1 MGETGNNQRPTE
13 ALMKKASLMVLV
25 AMSAGMAACSE
36 NTTAPRSITSESSD
50 SSISVFGGGATQAL
64 TIYDTVRFSITID
77 PSRNTYYYVG
87 DGNSLNFPAKSLC
100 DVTKSTYG
108 NGEWDKPCTVAI
120 YPVTV
125 NVKAWMDKLGHARVD
140 FDKHLR
146 FVPSSNPANWVNLTF
161 GDFQASLDPFFNIL
175 YCATTSGACVDESKH
190 DVTLLTVR
198 NPLTGRITRRI
209 KHFSGYNVAAGVAS
223 VTAVATRP
231 TLSSGPG
238 GAQPGGASA
247 RKTPRSTA
255 GTTRARF
262 IVDDS

>member
-1 MGETGNNQRPTE
+1 
-13 ALMKKASLMVLV
+13 MKKASLMVLV

-209 KHFSGYNVAAGVAS
+209 KHFSGYNVAAGRGEDMDGSYSLSPSDRKLNSVGAVLSAHPNLSPKEAEGMLSAIQREQKSGYILAS
-223 VTAVATRP
+223 
-231 TLSSGPG
+231 G
-238 GAQPGGASA
+238 
-247 RKTPRSTA
+247 
-255 GTTRARF
+255 
-262 IVDDS
+262 